1 MYLNKLFINNLKITI
16 MKKLFIIL
24 SFGLFIFQSNAQ
36 LRVNTDGSLSTGYN
50 GYGDL
55 NMGSSGYTS
64 NGTVWG

>member
-1 MYLNKLFINNLKITI
+1 